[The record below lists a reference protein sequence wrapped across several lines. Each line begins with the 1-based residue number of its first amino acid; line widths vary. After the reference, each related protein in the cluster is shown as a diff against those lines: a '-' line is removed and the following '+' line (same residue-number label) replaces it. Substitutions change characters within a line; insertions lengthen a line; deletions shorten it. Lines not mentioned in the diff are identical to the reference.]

1 MEEENRRHI
10 YSLWDLTPTHL
21 RIYASLHHPN
31 DLDAYRNLSFGLLF
45 FRRLTFFS
53 LSLVS
58 HSRALYLIPTH
69 LDRLIYIYT
78 STDMS
83 HIWRHLIRTSAYT
96 ELMRCVEF
104 IHEIFFNSQK
114 SSKCETQKCWCSK
127 YVADNSYEDI
137 FFLGF
142 SKSVGK
148 KGMPKLCRVVMLW
161 PNQYESVKLDFR
173 WNERRKSHRH
183 MCRIFNLALTWQCH
197 TLPLPILSLLTFA
210 GTYFDCDIPISLGNK
225 WNARV
230 G

>member
-1 MEEENRRHI
+1 MRFDTNAF
-10 YSLWDLTPTHL
+10 THL
-21 RIYASLHHPN
+21 RISPPPK
-31 DLDAYRNLSFGLLF
+31 R
-45 FRRLTFFS
+45 FRRVPKFIIRIAFFS
-53 LSLVS
+53 SSNFFFPLLSLPLPRSLS
-58 HSRALYLIPTH
+58 HSDTSWSFNLYLHIKRYESHLAAFNTH
-69 LDRLIYIYT
+69 KCIYWA
-78 STDMS
+78 
-83 HIWRHLIRTSAYT
+83 HA
-96 ELMRCVEF
+96 MRR
-104 IHEIFFNSQK
+104 IHSWNFFNSQE
-114 SSKCETQKCWCSK
+114 SNKCETQKCWCSK

-197 TLPLPILSLLTFA
+197 TLPLPTLSLLTFA